1 MSRFLK
7 IVGESVRLLNSKWLY
22 PSYKK
27 KKKDLEIV
35 VQKYEIRQ
43 VMKRHQRNAQLRL
56 IQVHSFSF

>member
-1 MSRFLK
+1 MT
-7 IVGESVRLLNSKWLY
+7 VSKL
-22 PSYKK
+22 KK